1 MSLLSFKKLLK
12 LCCRDLHDLCNKKK
26 DDPCEN
32 RNKYKITLYFNIGL
46 KCLCCQRHYSPI
58 LYYNIVYSSSMY
70 PINLSIKINFNI
82 PTHMFNFLSIPFLF
96 SNHPYL
102 SILFTIYFKLSEII
116 EDMRFLKT

>member
-12 LCCRDLHDLCNKKK
+12 LCCGDLHDFCNRKNMIKM
-26 DDPCEN
+26 
-32 RNKYKITLYFNIGL
+32 KYKIT
-46 KCLCCQRHYSPI
+46 

-96 SNHPYL
+96 RNILIYLYYL
-102 SILFTIYFKLSEII
+102 SLEYFKLSEIF
-116 EDMRFLKT
+116 EYMRFLKIILGKLFLLKNHLASSTQVP